1 MANAERFL
9 AKTDKYEV
17 AVVIAP
23 CGLDRSITLNG
34 VKCRSLYDAET
45 AEADARYIVG
55 AQFGTVRSWQRVNSC
70 NGADVQNA

>member
-17 AVVIAP
+17 VVVIAP

-45 AEADARYIVG
+45 AEVDARYIVG
-55 AQFGTVRSWQRVNSC
+55 VQFGTVRSWERVNSDGRE
-70 NGADVQNA
+70 NVQSA

>member
-1 MANAERFL
+1 MIERFL

-17 AVVIAP
+17 VVVIAP

-45 AEADARYIVG
+45 AEVDARYIVG
-55 AQFGTVRSWQRVNSC
+55 VQFGPVRSWARLN
-70 NGADVQNA
+70 NGDGADVEGV

>member
-1 MANAERFL
+1 MSDRFL

-17 AVVIAP
+17 VVEIAP

-45 AEADARYIVG
+45 AEVDARYIVG
-55 AQFGTVRSWQRVNSC
+55 AQYGKVTSWRRLNGDVSASV
-70 NGADVQNA
+70 NGA